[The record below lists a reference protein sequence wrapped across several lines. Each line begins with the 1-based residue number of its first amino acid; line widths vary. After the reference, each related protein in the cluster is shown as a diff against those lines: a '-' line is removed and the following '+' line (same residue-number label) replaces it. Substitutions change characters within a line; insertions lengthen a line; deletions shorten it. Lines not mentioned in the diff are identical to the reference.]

1 LRNLGRL
8 SRSAIQSGTSRD
20 TGGHLGTGED
30 VDDAPYTG
38 DLDLT
43 AVTTRSELAG
53 LLRTVHLRADRP
65 SLRTLEATTR
75 HSVSPLS
82 KTAVAEMLKATR
94 FPRRTVMVAFLQ
106 ACRVPDSAL
115 EPWLR
120 AWERVAARE
129 SPAQEEVS
137 HAVPGSRRA
146 DRPPGSHADPEQT
159 LEPHRLRE
167 QVAHLIADNERLRL
181 QLAAASRD
189 ADGHG
194 SHPDRTTDPGSVH
207 SPAGR
212 RRELGIVLRTL
223 RAENGMTIEQV
234 AGHLLCSAGKISRIE
249 RGHRSGTLR
258 DVRDLCD
265 LYQVAGTQRD
275 HLMTLA
281 REGRQEGWWQSYDL
295 QRFSIYVGLEDDA
308 TRMNVFEGMAV
319 PGLLQTAD
327 YIRAILEAG
336 VLRSVPE
343 AVEQAVE
350 VRLTRQNLLTRPN
363 PPHLWAILDESVLHR
378 EVGGLSVIR
387 IQLDRLIEVAEWANV
402 TLQIIPYDRG
412 ALGSGDS
419 GFNIMEFAGSVPD
432 IAYTEG
438 HFSFVYLE
446 KPAEV
451 ERYREIFQILRT
463 TALSE
468 KESIEFIAKIRRS
481 MH

>member
-1 LRNLGRL
+1 
-8 SRSAIQSGTSRD
+8 
-20 TGGHLGTGED
+20 

-38 DLDLT
+38 DLNLAT
-43 AVTTRSELAG
+43 VTTRIELAG

-65 SLRTLEATTR
+65 SLRTLEAKTR

-82 KTAVAEMLKATR
+82 KTAVAEMLKASR

-106 ACRVPDSAL
+106 ACGIPDSAL

-120 AWERVAARE
+120 AWERVAGRE

-137 HAVPGSRRA
+137 HAAHGSRPHASAPAQRPAPDTFLSGGGQNIRA
-146 DRPPGSHADPEQT
+146 DRPPGSHADSEQA

-167 QVAHLIADNERLRL
+167 QVAHLVADNERLRL

-189 ADGHG
+189 AGG
-194 SHPDRTTDPGSVH
+194 RGPQPDQTTDRGAVH

-258 DVRDLCD
+258 DIRDLCD

-343 AVEQAVE
+343 TVERAVE

-378 EVGGLSVIR
+378 EVGGLSVLR
-387 IQLDRLIEVAEWANV
+387 IQLENLIEVAGWANV
-402 TLQIIPYDRG
+402 TLQIMPYDRG
-412 ALGSGDS
+412 APGMGGDG

-432 IAYTEG
+432 IVCTEG
-438 HFSFVYLE
+438 HFGFVYLE
-446 KPAEV
+446 KPTGV
-451 ERYREIFQILRT
+451 ERYRQMFQILRT
-463 TALSE
+463 AALSE

>member
-1 LRNLGRL
+1 M
-8 SRSAIQSGTSRD
+8 
-20 TGGHLGTGED
+20 
-30 VDDAPYTG
+30 DDAPYTG

-43 AVTTRSELAG
+43 AVTTRSELAE

-65 SLRTLEATTR
+65 SLRALEAKTR

-129 SPAQEEVS
+129 SAAQEEVS
-137 HAVPGSRRA
+137 DAVPGSRPHVSAPAQRPA
-146 DRPPGSHADPEQT
+146 PGTSWPFLSGGGQNIRPDRPPGSDADPEQT
-159 LEPHRLRE
+159 LDPHGLRE
-167 QVAHLIADNERLRL
+167 QVAHLIAANERLRL

-194 SHPDRTTDPGSVH
+194 SQPDGTTDPGSVH

-212 RRELGIVLRTL
+212 RRELGVVLRTL

-265 LYQVAGTQRD
+265 LYQVRGTQRD

-308 TRMNVFEGMAV
+308 TRMNVFEGMVV
-319 PGLLQTAD
+319 PGLLQTAG
-327 YIRAILEAG
+327 YIRAIFEAG

-363 PPHLWAILDESVLHR
+363 PPHLWALLDESVLHR

-412 ALGSGDS
+412 ALGTSDA
-419 GFNIMEFAGSVPD
+419 GFSIMEFAGSVPD

-438 HFSFVYLE
+438 HFGFFYLE

-451 ERYREIFQILRT
+451 ERYRQIFQILRT
-463 TALSE
+463 AALSE